1 MRQNYSSYTRE
12 DFQVWETLFI
22 RQMEA
27 LKGRVCKNYLE
38 GMKLLDFRYNHIPD
52 FRKVNPILR
61 KATGWE
67 LEVVPGIVPS
77 KDFFEMLAEKR
88 FPATTW
94 LRKMSQLD
102 YIEEPDMFHDVF
114 GHVPL
119 LANMEFSNFLKGIS
133 DIALRHIDDEFA
145 VEMMS
150 RVYWWTVEFG
160 LIREDHEMKIYGAG
174 LMSSIGEA
182 KHSLSGKPAKNA
194 FEIPMLLQSGY
205 VIDSFQP
212 KYFVIASFE
221 QLYHSLPEL
230 SVQLDNR
237 IEVADLTWDK
247 SKLTE

>member
-1 MRQNYSSYTRE
+1 MQQIYSDYTRE
-12 DFQVWETLFI
+12 DFQVWETLFS
-22 RQMEA
+22 RQVKA

-38 GMKLLDFRYNHIPD
+38 GMQRLNFRGDHIPD

-61 KATGWE
+61 EATGWE
-67 LEVVPGIVPS
+67 LQVVPGIVPS
-77 KDFFEMLAEKR
+77 KDFFEMLAERK

-119 LANMEFSNFLKGIS
+119 LTNIDFCNFLKGIS
-133 DIALRHIDDEFA
+133 YIALQYIEDEFV

-160 LIREDHEMKIYGAG
+160 LIRENDELKIYGAG

-182 KHSLSGKPAKNA
+182 KHALSKTPAKHA
-194 FEIPMLLQSGY
+194 FEIPNLLKSGY
-205 VIDSFQP
+205 VIDTFQP
-212 KYFVIASFE
+212 KYFVIESFE
-221 QLYHSLPEL
+221 QLYRSLPEL
-230 SVQLDNR
+230 MG
-237 IEVADLTWDK
+237 EVEN
-247 SKLTE
+247 KLEVSRTEVG